1 MQGMNSP
8 LAARLSAVLVCLF
21 ATIASAEEPPTSDK
35 AIPVEDLLT
44 SKGKVNLG
52 FNLVYANSER
62 SSVQVGDTVLIQ
74 TGPSQFVRVPVQVGE
89 QRVNT
94 DTLVAAPSVRYGAT
108 EDTQLSLR
116 GSYSAS
122 YARTQGLSGADS
134 SSTSR
139 FVDARLGIDHRLQ
152 KEGKTPGLIGLLDV
166 ALAENNSITG
176 SDISYGRS
184 WTVGITVYRVF
195 EPLVLSA
202 TAAYQL
208 NLTRQRDGQQI
219 DPGDLLFFSPSL
231 NFIPNRDSSF
241 GLGFT
246 WLLRGSDAVDGSKNS
261 IVQTRTDLNLYFSYA
276 WSKPLLLFF
285 TLKSNISGEGGASI
299 GLSSS
304 YTFGGSE

>member
-8 LAARLSAVLVCLF
+8 LVACLSAMLLCWFSIL
-21 ATIASAEEPPTSDK
+21 ASADEPPKEPPQSDK

-44 SKGKVNLG
+44 SQGRLNLG
-52 FNLVYANSER
+52 LSLVYANSEQ
-62 SSVQVGDTVLIQ
+62 SGVQVGNTVLIQ
-74 TGPSQFVRVPVQVGE
+74 TGPSQFVTVPITVGE

-94 DTLVAAPSVRYGAT
+94 DTLVAVPSLRYGVT
-108 EDTQLSLR
+108 KDTQLSLR

-122 YARTQGLSGADS
+122 YARTQGPSGVES

-139 FVDARLGIDHRLQ
+139 FVDAHLGIDHRLK
-152 KEGKTPGLIGLLDV
+152 KEGETPGLIGLLDV

-176 SDISYGRS
+176 SDVSYGRS
-184 WTVGITVYRVF
+184 WMIGVTAYRVF

-208 NLTRQRDGQQI
+208 NLMRQRDGQKL
-219 DPGDLLFFSPSL
+219 DPGDLLWFSPSL

-246 WLLRGSDAVDGSKNS
+246 WVLRGSDAVDGIKNS
-261 IVQTRTDLNLYFSYA
+261 GMQTHTDLNLYFSYA

-285 TLKSNISGEGGASI
+285 TLNSNVSGGSGSSM

-304 YTFGGSE
+304 YTY